1 MSGAERMAAPV
12 AAVPRPAPHLLLDIP
27 AWVLEQFC
35 RIMDCLSDNS
45 WMLFASH
52 VISDQTELRRI
63 KSMEKTGVSI
73 TRELMWWWGQR
84 STTVVELL
92 VLLQKL
98 ELYRARDVIL
108 NWCKGACYEALP
120 DHVLPDEPKN
130 CKAFDSAA
138 MTNPSPEENAPGV
151 LISPDSTDPER
162 MLALCLP
169 KPPSPPESLM
179 RSLRSSCDADL
190 VSPGL
195 ANSVGSPQQET
206 NPVVP
211 GCNLLWTKE
220 DVKSATNGFSEGN
233 KISRGSFADVY
244 SGRRGQQDY
253 AIKKLDEHSQFSR
266 QTCMQMFFHAEV
278 QICSRCCHE
287 NILKLQGW
295 CLDDG
300 FLCLIYQHMFNGSL
314 DKVLDPCHGKEPLTW
329 DKRLTISLGLLRAVR
344 HLHKVGIL
352 HGNIKSSNVLLDEN
366 FIPKLGHSGVRFD
379 HKADFTRV
387 ATKMLS
393 ACQAYLPE
401 EYIRSGQLT
410 AGVDI
415 FSCGIVL
422 AELLTDKKAMEEGK
436 SSVYLK
442 DLMLGELQRVRE
454 RLRAERKSVDEADCG
469 RLPAKEIVAKYLPR
483 KAGQL
488 AEEAAVI
495 YATAICQCLRKKKAD
510 LSQICA
516 LMEKVESKRQ
526 HPHRPKMDNIP
537 VLRNNF
543 LSANYPEETD
553 EDSMLSDEC
562 VYGGPS
568 LKTNGV
574 SSPQFQQPE
583 KACMQASR
591 TPCESE
597 ESDFFSNFPTSRS
610 TAGGEAALPDS
621 STFPESHVDVEAAG
635 VHKMERCFGVA
646 EGQKDSCPLPSASF
660 AQEESQSLSSTS
672 RFEERGASKP
682 ETSRKSDAKEK
693 LLQKIALYQEGQIDS
708 TELLSLNSE
717 KSTHEASDTA
727 L

>member
-1 MSGAERMAAPV
+1 MAAPV
-12 AAVPRPAPHLLLDIP
+12 VGVPRPAPQLLLDIP

-35 RIMDCLSDNS
+35 RTMDCLSDNS

-52 VISDQTELRRI
+52 VISDQMELRRI

-108 NWCKGACYEALP
+108 NWYKGSCFEAIP
-120 DHVLPDEPKN
+120 GQVLPDEPKY
-130 CKAFDSAA
+130 CKALDNAA
-138 MTNPSPEENAPGV
+138 KTNHSPEENAPGIA
-151 LISPDSTDPER
+151 ISPDSTEPER

-169 KPPSPPESLM
+169 NPPSPPESLM

-195 ANSVGSPQQET
+195 ANSVSSPQQET
-206 NPVVP
+206 NPVLP

-233 KISRGSFADVY
+233 KISSGSFADVFR
-244 SGRRGQQDY
+244 GQKGQQDY
-253 AIKKLDEHSQFSR
+253 AIKKLNEHSQCSR

-278 QICSRCCHE
+278 QICSRCSHE

-314 DKVLDPCHGKEPLTW
+314 DKVLDPRHGKEPLTW
-329 DKRLTISLGLLRAVR
+329 DKRVTISLGLLRAVR
-344 HLHKVGIL
+344 HLHNVGIL

-366 FIPKLGHSGVRFD
+366 FTPKLGHSGVRFD

-401 EYIRSGQLT
+401 EYIRSGQFT

-442 DLMLGELQRVRE
+442 DLMLAEIQRVRE

-469 RLPAKEIVAKYLPR
+469 RLPAKEIVAKYFQRNAGHLP
-483 KAGQL
+483 
-488 AEEAAVI
+488 EEAAVI

-510 LSQICA
+510 LSKIYA
-516 LMEKVESKRQ
+516 LMEKVELKRQ
-526 HPHRPKMDNIP
+526 HPHLPKVNNIP
-537 VLRNNF
+537 VQRINF

-553 EDSMLSDEC
+553 EDSMLSNES

-568 LKTNGV
+568 LKINGV

-583 KACMQASR
+583 KACTRVSR
-591 TPCESE
+591 TPCESD
-597 ESDFFSNFPTSRS
+597 ESDFFSNCPASRS
-610 TAGGEAALPDS
+610 RDGGEAALPDS
-621 STFPESHVDVEAAG
+621 STFPKSHVEATG
-635 VHKMERCFGVA
+635 VCKMERCGGVA
-646 EGQKDSCPLPSASF
+646 EDQKYSCPLPSASF
-660 AQEESQSLSSTS
+660 ALEESQSLSSTTHL
-672 RFEERGASKP
+672 EERGASKP
-682 ETSRKSDAKEK
+682 ETSKKSNAKEK
-693 LLQKIALYQEGQIDS
+693 LLQKIALYEEGQIDS
-708 TELLSLNSE
+708 SELLSLNAE
-717 KSTHEASDTA
+717 TSTHEASDTA

>member
-1 MSGAERMAAPV
+1 MAAPV
-12 AAVPRPAPHLLLDIP
+12 VGVPRPAPQLLLDIP

-35 RIMDCLSDNS
+35 RTMDCLSDNS

-52 VISDQTELRRI
+52 VISDQMELRRI

-108 NWCKGACYEALP
+108 NWYKGSCFEAIP
-120 DHVLPDEPKN
+120 GQVLPDEPKY
-130 CKAFDSAA
+130 CKALDNAA
-138 MTNPSPEENAPGV
+138 KTNHSPEENAPGIA
-151 LISPDSTDPER
+151 ISPDSTEPER

-169 KPPSPPESLM
+169 NPPSPPESLM

-195 ANSVGSPQQET
+195 ANSVSSPQQET
-206 NPVVP
+206 NPVLP

-233 KISRGSFADVY
+233 KISSGSFADVFR
-244 SGRRGQQDY
+244 GQKGQQDY
-253 AIKKLDEHSQFSR
+253 AIKKLNEHSQCSR

-278 QICSRCCHE
+278 QICSRCSHE

-314 DKVLDPCHGKEPLTW
+314 DKVLDPRHGKEPLTW
-329 DKRLTISLGLLRAVR
+329 DKRVTISLGLLRAVR
-344 HLHKVGIL
+344 HLHNVGIL

-366 FIPKLGHSGVRFD
+366 FTPKLGHSGVRFD

-401 EYIRSGQLT
+401 EYIRSGQFT

-436 SSVYLK
+436 SSVYL
-442 DLMLGELQRVRE
+442 
-454 RLRAERKSVDEADCG
+454 
-469 RLPAKEIVAKYLPR
+469 
-483 KAGQL
+483 
-488 AEEAAVI
+488 I
-495 YATAICQCLRKKKAD
+495 Y
-510 LSQICA
+510 A
-516 LMEKVESKRQ
+516 LMEKVELKRQ
-526 HPHRPKMDNIP
+526 HPHLPKVNNIP
-537 VLRNNF
+537 VQRINF

-553 EDSMLSDEC
+553 EDSMLSNES

-568 LKTNGV
+568 LKINGV

-583 KACMQASR
+583 KACTRVSR
-591 TPCESE
+591 TPCESD
-597 ESDFFSNFPTSRS
+597 ESDFFSNCPASRS
-610 TAGGEAALPDS
+610 RDGGEAALPDS
-621 STFPESHVDVEAAG
+621 STFPKSHVEATG
-635 VHKMERCFGVA
+635 VCKMERCGGVA
-646 EGQKDSCPLPSASF
+646 EDQKYSCPLPSASF
-660 AQEESQSLSSTS
+660 ALEESQSLSSTTHL
-672 RFEERGASKP
+672 EERGASKP
-682 ETSRKSDAKEK
+682 ETSKKSNAKEK
-693 LLQKIALYQEGQIDS
+693 LLQKIALYEEGQIDS
-708 TELLSLNSE
+708 SELLSLNAE
-717 KSTHEASDTA
+717 TSTHEASDTA